1 MGCSVRL
8 WPTLIT
14 IRPDGSFELHRRTFA
29 HDDLKALAGQSVRV
43 LYETTDSDS
52 VVVVDMQYR
61 RLCIA
66 TLRNENV

>member
-1 MGCSVRL
+1 MRL
-8 WPTLIT
+8 HIPPMT

-29 HDDLKALAGQSVRV
+29 HDDLKYIAGQSVRV
-43 LYETTDSDS
+43 LYETTDSAS
-52 VVVVDMQYR
+52 VDVVDMQYR

>member
-1 MGCSVRL
+1 MRL
-8 WPTLIT
+8 HPSLIT

-29 HDDLKALAGQSVRV
+29 HDDLKYIAVI
-43 LYETTDSDS
+43 
-52 VVVVDMQYR
+52 VVDMQYR